1 MPRSKS
7 VVMIMLI
14 SVSFFFFFN
23 LIIIAAMTTS
33 LFKNMTFIK
42 VKWRATL
49 IFFSRTVY
57 KCYLN

>member
-14 SVSFFFFFN
+14 SVSFFLFFN
-23 LIIIAAMTTS
+23 LNIIAAMTTS

-42 VKWRATL
+42 VKWRATW
-49 IFFSRTVY
+49 FFFPKVSI
-57 KCYLN
+57 

>member
-33 LFKNMTFIK
+33 LFKNMPFIK

-49 IFFSRTVY
+49 IFFFKDSI
-57 KCYLN
+57 

>member
-49 IFFSRTVY
+49 IFFFKDSI
-57 KCYLN
+57 

>member
-23 LIIIAAMTTS
+23 LNIIATMTTS

-49 IFFSRTVY
+49 IFFFKDSI
-57 KCYLN
+57 